1 MFWKIRPLGMF
12 LFYLSFSCLKH
23 GYSYYFPDP
32 HRRPPWSGSER
43 GIRTQKVKKH
53 AEIKSVKW
61 REFWAIYKRWFGN
74 LFGSFSCLLFNPYSW
89 IRIQMFPDLR
99 IWSSV
104 YTYGIYIHCVQY
116 VRLLF
121 TYSYWARDNFV
132 ASRQRSRASGT
143 RTNLKNV
150 KFSVSK
156 RSIATTNIAIMQ

>member
-1 MFWKIRPLGMF
+1 MF

-32 HRRPPWSGSER
+32 QRRPPWSGSER

-89 IRIQMFPDLR
+89 IRIQMVPDLR